1 MLAMW
6 GEDSPTVSSF
16 SICLKNGEKKR
27 YHVQLI
33 NSSLY
38 HERTNQPFSSTR
50 YLSCKAAAEVH
61 GTGASFRCLEPQ
73 HDSGG
78 EFVVSGTTTGLLL
91 FAKTEATSNYA
102 KHDNMLPEKIM
113 VHVCEAL
120 LCVCVRHMELSE
132 ERQLLELLSTRSI
145 TISAL
150 KA

>member
-78 EFVVSGTTTGLLL
+78 EFVVSGTATGLLL
-91 FAKTEATSNYA
+91 FAKTRGN
-102 KHDNMLPEKIM
+102 KQ
-113 VHVCEAL
+113 
-120 LCVCVRHMELSE
+120 LCK
-132 ERQLLELLSTRSI
+132 T
-145 TISAL
+145 
-150 KA
+150 